1 MKNLK
6 KEPNIGLSNIG
17 DTSYLN
23 AVLRYLGHIEIF
35 ALFFLDDKAKESSK
49 IWIIKRRIG
58 C

>member
-1 MKNLK
+1 LKNLK

-35 ALFFLDDKAKESSK
+35 ALFFLDDKVKESSK
-49 IWIIKRRIG
+49 I
-58 C
+58 